1 MGGGVAGSLLWSRG
15 SVGDV
20 SCAQHYCPLL
30 DRLESTLKVNLFFGI
45 SKNQL

>member
-1 MGGGVAGSLLWSRG
+1 MGGGVAGSLLWIRG